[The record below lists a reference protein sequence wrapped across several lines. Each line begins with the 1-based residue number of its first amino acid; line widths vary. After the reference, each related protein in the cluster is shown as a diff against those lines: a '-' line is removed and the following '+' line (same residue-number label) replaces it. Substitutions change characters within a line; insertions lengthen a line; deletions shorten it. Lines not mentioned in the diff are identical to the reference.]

1 MDDDSLVATRKV
13 GRRAAPHRPCGEGY
27 MDKDK
32 EREEISLI
40 GRIFSLEALLV
51 VMGLLSL
58 ISGIIRM
65 ERTQF
70 ILGVAVIAGAMLIL
84 IVRKKKRGE
93 K

>member
-1 MDDDSLVATRKV
+1 
-13 GRRAAPHRPCGEGY
+13 

-40 GRIFSLEALLV
+40 GRIFSLEVLLI

-65 ERTQF
+65 ERTQI
-70 ILGVAVIAGAMLIL
+70 ILGGAVIVASMLIL

-93 K
+93 E

>member
-1 MDDDSLVATRKV
+1 
-13 GRRAAPHRPCGEGY
+13 

-58 ISGIIRM
+58 IAGIIRVQ
-65 ERTQF
+65 RTQI
-70 ILGVAVIAGAMLIL
+70 ILGAAVIACSMLIL
-84 IVRKKKRGE
+84 ILRKKKKGE

>member
-1 MDDDSLVATRKV
+1 
-13 GRRAAPHRPCGEGY
+13 

-58 ISGIIRM
+58 ISGIIRTQ
-65 ERTQF
+65 RTQ
-70 ILGVAVIAGAMLIL
+70 IVLGVVVIAGSMLIL
-84 IVRKKKRGE
+84 FVRKKKKGE
-93 K
+93 